1 VAKPNSNATVAFTET
16 IGRLYLQHKN
26 NRRIADKMITYFYEN
41 IRNKYFINT
50 AVISNDFIKSLAGKS
65 GVAGN
70 EVSVLFALIANI
82 QSREIVTDEELLELN
97 TRIDNFNKIKKDGR
111 KFV

>member
-1 VAKPNSNATVAFTET
+1 V
-16 IGRLYLQHKN
+16 
-26 NRRIADKMITYFYEN
+26 
-41 IRNKYFINT
+41 IN
-50 AVISNDFIKSLAGKS
+50 NDFIHSLAGKS
-65 GVAGN
+65 GVGDN